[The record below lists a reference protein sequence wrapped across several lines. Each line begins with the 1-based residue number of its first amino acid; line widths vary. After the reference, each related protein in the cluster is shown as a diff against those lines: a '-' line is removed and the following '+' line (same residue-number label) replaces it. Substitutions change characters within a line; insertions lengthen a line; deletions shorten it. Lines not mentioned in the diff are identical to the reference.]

1 MHALMTSVRYTQLI
15 DQPTLVMNNSFCF
28 IDLIFAS
35 NPNIISNSD
44 VELSLFDKC
53 DHNLIIEE
61 LNFIIPTPNLQEA
74 GAGLKKR

>member
-1 MHALMTSVRYTQLI
+1 MDHPTHAF
-15 DQPTLVMNNSFCF
+15 NNSSSC